1 MPTTDLMKR
10 ELMLK
15 SACWERSDDCDV
27 DEYHEDEY
35 DVVEYHDGQFHEGD
49 VDKGDDVDDQVG
61 EDDAQICLPKKR

>member
-27 DEYHEDEY
+27 D
-35 DVVEYHDGQFHEGD
+35 EYHDGQFHEGD